1 MVAWP
6 VRLAETGTGILR
18 RRVVEA
24 AFHGG
29 DDGVVARA
37 AAEVPGV
44 PSADFLAGNGLA
56 FVFFDEG
63 RTAHDEAG
71 RAEAALDGP
80 GVHIGLL
87 DAGKP
92 VVVIIAALGIVPKNI
107 RVTARKIQESTGV
120 LSTSTVHAPHSPT
133 PQPCLEL
140 VRPSARRTSSSEAR
154 TSKESSRAL
163 PLTVQRMV
171 FSMRRPPEVRR
182 RGRRTGQ

>member
-6 VRLAETGTGILR
+6 VRLAETGTGVLR

-92 VVVIIAALGIVPKNI
+92 VALGFALGGAD
-107 RVTARKIQESTGV
+107 RFA
-120 LSTSTVHAPHSPT
+120 
-133 PQPCLEL
+133 
-140 VRPSARRTSSSEAR
+140 VRPD
-154 TSKESSRAL
+154 SKEKYRNPQGYCRRARC
-163 PLTVQRMV
+163 T
-171 FSMRRPPEVRR
+171 RRIRPRRSLVWSWSGLRRAGLRAAR
-182 RGRRTGQ
+182 RGRQRKVPVPCR

>member
-1 MVAWP
+1 MMVAWP

-37 AAEVPGV
+37 AAEFPGV
-44 PSADFLAGNGLA
+44 PSADLLAGNGLA
-56 FVFFDEG
+56 LVFFDEG

-92 VVVIIAALGIVPKNI
+92 VALGFALGGADRFSVRPDGEENTGIHGDIVDEHGARAAFAHAAALFGAGQAFGAQDFEQRGADVKGKFP
-107 RVTARKIQESTGV
+107 RLAVDGAAYGFQ
-120 LSTSTVHAPHSPT
+120 H
-133 PQPCLEL
+133 
-140 VRPSARRTSSSEAR
+140 EAA
-154 TSKESSRAL
+154 S
-163 PLTVQRMV
+163 
-171 FSMRRPPEVRR
+171 
-182 RGRRTGQ
+182 